1 MQYTVQDNLQKR
13 IFIPVPMHQ
22 NHPFDSTAKKVKK
35 KTLFMFGRARGIKLN
50 IKLSSNCLMTI
61 DISCFDIYTK
71 SNTKDDGMF

>member
-1 MQYTVQDNLQKR
+1 
-13 IFIPVPMHQ
+13 
-22 NHPFDSTAKKVKK
+22 
-35 KTLFMFGRARGIKLN
+35 MFGRARGIKLN